1 MTRALDILLQHA
13 EQARDQALADHQQAQ
28 ARLRAL
34 QQQAEQLQGYQRD
47 TQARDP
53 TRDGRSSGIHEL
65 LTHRSFMERLHQA
78 LQLLQSQ
85 VDHAELQS
93 RAHQADLLARELRL
107 AQVQKLK
114 DRRQLEG
121 QRQQDRQEQRS
132 SDDAAQQRLSQ
143 ARAHAQTQAGSGVPG
158 A

>member
-13 EQARDQALADHQQAQ
+13 EQARDQAQADCQQAQ

-34 QQQAEQLQGYQRD
+34 QQQAEQLQTYQRD

-53 TRDGRSSGIHEL
+53 ARDGRSSGIHEL

-78 LQLLQSQ
+78 LQLLQGQ
-85 VDHAELQS
+85 IDHAELQNQ
-93 RAHQADLLARELRL
+93 AYQADLLARELRL

-114 DRRQLEG
+114 DRRQLEN
-121 QRQQDRQEQRS
+121 QRLQDHQEQRR
-132 SDDAAQQRLSQ
+132 SDDAAQQRLLH
-143 ARAHAQTQAGSGVPG
+143 ARGGFHGKAGDAGQG
-158 A
+158 